1 MCRNYGKEKEKKKK
15 GKKEKEGFS
24 PTGCSCICNAHRK
37 VVQQLSQ
44 YGLFSCI
51 TQIFCMVT
59 WAGEMQRRWQLHI
72 VSVAPLILCNWI
84 CTPLVGLRSVQMCM
98 IHKYNVCHAT
108 GVLTQF
114 YNEAALQNQCMY
126 IQGDF

>member
-1 MCRNYGKEKEKKKK
+1 MGTRLNLCVATMEKKKKKDKVKEKKKS
-15 GKKEKEGFS
+15 KKEKEEKEEFS

-59 WAGEMQRRWQLHI
+59 WAGRCRGGGNC
-72 VSVAPLILCNWI
+72 ILC
-84 CTPLVGLRSVQMCM
+84 
-98 IHKYNVCHAT
+98 
-108 GVLTQF
+108 
-114 YNEAALQNQCMY
+114 ALHH
-126 IQGDF
+126 